1 MRLYTIDWH
10 SGEGTGVLLRALLMG
25 GHRLGGLAFDGMG
38 FHWRVGRL
46 HFTITTVEANT
57 SVSLPSL
64 TNCMIII
71 QASFWLQV

>member
-1 MRLYTIDWH
+1 
-10 SGEGTGVLLRALLMG
+10 MG